1 MEIRLAVKSKV
12 LPTARELEIAQ
23 RFVDYKTDLAK
34 CGGEDRKWSQD
45 QAGIVILM
53 AQFYNLTF
61 ALKKP
66 EVLVKACLDMKNTID
81 LC

>member
-1 MEIRLAVKSKV
+1 MEIRMAVKSKV

-34 CGGEDRKWSQD
+34 CGGEDRKRSQD
-45 QAGIVILM
+45 RAGIVKLM

-61 ALKKP
+61 ALKKTRGSGKSVFGH
-66 EVLVKACLDMKNTID
+66 EEHKKF
-81 LC
+81 

>member
-1 MEIRLAVKSKV
+1 MEIRMAVKSKV

-45 QAGIVILM
+45 
-53 AQFYNLTF
+53 
-61 ALKKP
+61 
-66 EVLVKACLDMKNTID
+66 
-81 LC
+81 